1 MSKLTPRTKRFQQ
14 LRWRLTLTYTA
25 VTVGAL
31 ITVEFLL
38 LVTIGVGV
46 VFLTSSGYLPE
57 QLIQAASADYAPVLK
72 FYLGQT
78 PPDQDGIGEWLKDF
92 GAVSNLALPLT
103 FEATDEMLVVTN
115 SGILLAVKPP
125 DLLGENVLGKPI
137 NRNVIPGLAEP
148 LQAALQGTKDP
159 KNLYTL
165 NKNDRKVILAF
176 PIRDDSNQEILGVL
190 VAIGELPTVW
200 SQMGELLPII
210 SVSFLFFT
218 IVAGLVGTVYGFL
231 AARGPVQ
238 RLDHLAEAS
247 LAWSNGDFTV
257 RVEDPSGDELGQL
270 AQRLNE
276 MSLQLDGM
284 METRRELAI
293 VEERNRLARDL
304 HDSAKQQAFAAA
316 AQISTARKL
325 INTDPQAAEKHIL
338 EAERLILALRQELT
352 SLIQQLRPA
361 ALEGKGLAAA
371 LYEYTQEWSRQS
383 GIAADV
389 RVQRQRALDLEIEQ
403 NVFRI
408 VQEALSNIAR
418 HSNASQVDIEII
430 YRKNDI
436 TSSIHDNGSGF
447 DPASVNKGFGMQSM
461 SERTERLGGTFLIES
476 KQGTGTTISIKL
488 PINGSSVSDLEE
500 INA

>member
-1 MSKLTPRTKRFQQ
+1 MNKPTPRTKRFQQ
-14 LRWRLTLTYTA
+14 LRWKLTLTYTA
-25 VTVGAL
+25 VTVSAM

-38 LVTIGVGV
+38 LVIIGVGV
-46 VFLTSSGYLPE
+46 VFLTNSGYLPE
-57 QLIQAASADYAPVLK
+57 QLIQADSADYAPVLQ
-72 FYLGQT
+72 FYLAQN
-78 PPDQDGIGEWLKDF
+78 PPNQEGIAEWLEAV
-92 GAVSNLALPLT
+92 GAASNVTLPLT
-103 FEATDEMLVVTN
+103 FEATDEMLVVEN
-115 SGILLAVKPP
+115 NGILLAVKPP
-125 DLLGENVLGKPI
+125 NLLGEDVIGKPF
-137 NRNVIPGLAEP
+137 NGSMIPGLAEP

-159 KNLYTL
+159 KNLYRL
-165 NKNDRKVILAF
+165 DKNERKVILAF
-176 PIRDDSNQEILGVL
+176 PIREQGHQDVLGVF

-200 SQMGELLPII
+200 SQMGELLPI
-210 SVSFLFFT
+210 VSGSLLFFT
-218 IVAGLVGTVYGFL
+218 IVAGLMGTVYGFL

-238 RLDHLAEAS
+238 RLDRLAEAS

-270 AQRLNE
+270 AYRLNE

-284 METRRELAI
+284 METRRELAV

-304 HDSAKQQAFAAA
+304 HDSAKQQAFAAS

-338 EAERLILALRQELT
+338 EAERVTLALRQELT

-371 LYEYTQEWSRQS
+371 LYEYTQEWSRQN

-436 TSSIHDNGSGF
+436 TSSIRDNGSGF
-447 DPASVNKGFGMQSM
+447 DPASVNKGFGIQSM
-461 SERTERLGGTFLIES
+461 SERTERFGGTLLIES
-476 KQGTGTTISIKL
+476 KQGAGTTISIKL
-488 PINGSSVSDLEE
+488 PINGSSVSDLED

>member
-1 MSKLTPRTKRFQQ
+1 MNKPTPRLKRFQQ

-38 LVTIGVGV
+38 LVIIGVGV
-46 VFLTSSGYLPE
+46 VALTSSGYLPE
-57 QLIQAASADYAPVLK
+57 QIIQAASTDYAPILR
-72 FYLGQT
+72 FYLAQT
-78 PPDQDGIGEWLKDF
+78 PPDQQGVVEWLEEV
-92 GAVSNLALPLT
+92 GAASSPTLPLT
-103 FEATDEMLVVTN
+103 FEATDEMLVVED
-115 SGILLAVKPP
+115 SGILLAVKPR
-125 DLLGENVLGKPI
+125 DLLGEDLIGKPFDG
-137 NRNVIPGLAEP
+137 NAIPGLAEP
-148 LQAALQGTKDP
+148 LQAALEGKQDP
-159 KNLYTL
+159 ENLYTL
-165 NKNDRKVILAF
+165 DKNDRKVILAL
-176 PIRDDSNQEILGVL
+176 PIWDKSHQEVLGVW

-200 SQMGELLPII
+200 SQIGELLPII
-210 SVSFLFFT
+210 GGSLLFFT
-218 IVAGLVGTVYGFL
+218 IVAGLLGTLYGFL

-270 AQRLNE
+270 AHRLNE

-284 METRRELAI
+284 METRRELAV

-316 AQISTARKL
+316 AQISAARKL
-325 INTDPQAAEKHIL
+325 MNTDPQAAETHIQ
-338 EAERLILALRQELT
+338 EAERLTLTLRQELT

-383 GIAADV
+383 GIAVDV

-418 HSNASQVDIEII
+418 HSNATQVDIEVV
-430 YRKNDI
+430 YSTDKVA
-436 TSSIHDNGSGF
+436 SSIHDNGSGF
-447 DPASVNKGFGMQSM
+447 DPGSVKKGFGMQSM
-461 SERTERLGGTFLIES
+461 QERVERLGGSVLIES
-476 KQGTGTTISIKL
+476 KQGAGTTISINL
-488 PINGSSVSDLEE
+488 PINGS
-500 INA
+500 NH